1 MRGRLS
7 MKQLHDD
14 ILLNSY
20 LEQYKITSLF
30 DTKGLPFRLCQY
42 ERGEILNNIHDP
54 SLFLQFVVEGAVH
67 IYFIRDDGQ
76 RSPVCL
82 TEEFTLLGDME
93 FCGETSLPFLSEAH
107 RKVIC
112 VELPLYEYRNIL
124 LNDNT
129 FLRFLLHSIAHK
141 MTLVSKAE
149 ITFSGLEEKLLH
161 HLKYNCP
168 DQQFQGV
175 ETTAIHLHCSR
186 RQLQRILKSLTERK
200 ILEKQSKG
208 TYKLVSHASP
218 GTDEF

>member
-1 MRGRLS
+1 M
-7 MKQLHDD
+7 
-14 ILLNSY
+14 
-20 LEQYKITSLF
+20 
-30 DTKGLPFRLCQY
+30 
-42 ERGEILNNIHDP
+42 
-54 SLFLQFVVEGAVH
+54 
-67 IYFIRDDGQ
+67 
-76 RSPVCL
+76 
-82 TEEFTLLGDME
+82 
-93 FCGETSLPFLSEAH
+93 
-107 RKVIC
+107 IC